1 MSATQMRAALIAYLE
16 GALKCAEDLEDGP
29 TTYLVERALD
39 EARSRMFSEI
49 SLSEPL
55 H

>member
-1 MSATQMRAALIAYLE
+1 MNAAQMRAALIAFLE

-29 TTYLVERALD
+29 TAYLVERALD
-39 EARSRMFSEI
+39 EARSRLFSEI
-49 SLSEPL
+49 RLSEPL